1 MKAKNL
7 NYPLTDKLNM
17 KVVTEMGNVAALIEE
32 ILKPILRPHKLGI
45 YQFRVLEALFL
56 EGDLRIG
63 DLTEMAHTTG
73 GNMTVV
79 LRKLGKSGLIKRVVD
94 PDDGRAFN
102 ISLSRKGATTIEK
115 LYPEYLRQLEEKFSP
130 LVRSEREQLGIL
142 LNKIAE
148 PPVKETPR
156 RKTTR
161 RRKA

>member
-1 MKAKNL
+1 MKTKNL
-7 NYPLTDKLNM
+7 NYPLTDRLNM

-32 ILKPILRPHKLGI
+32 ILKPMLRPHNMGI

-63 DLTEMAHTTG
+63 DLTEMTHTTG

-79 LRKLGKSGLIKRVVD
+79 LRKLDKSNLITRVVD

-102 ISLSRKGATTIEK
+102 ISLSKKGTAVIEK
-115 LYPEYLRQLEEKFSP
+115 LYPEYLKQLEEKFSP
-130 LVRSEREQLGIL
+130 LIRSEREELGNL

-148 PPVKETPR
+148 PPVKETAK
-156 RKTTR
+156 RKTGR

>member
-1 MKAKNL
+1 MKTKNL

-17 KVVTEMGNVAALIEE
+17 KVVTEMGNVAALIED
-32 ILKPILRPHKLGI
+32 ILKPMLRPHDLGL

-63 DLTEMAHTTG
+63 DLTAMAHTTG

-79 LRKLGKSGLIKRVVD
+79 LRKLDKAGLITRVVD

-102 ISLSRKGATTIEK
+102 ISLSKKGNSVIEK
-115 LYPEYLRQLEEKFSP
+115 LYPEYLKQLEEKFSP
-130 LVRSEREQLGIL
+130 LVRSERETLAAL
-142 LNKIAE
+142 LNKVAE

-156 RKTTR
+156 RKTGHS
-161 RRKA
+161 RKA